1 MVKGGRAK
9 LFNPQIVCQ
18 AWLKMCYQTDY
29 KELKTEDDVER
40 ILFDKPIELRNDDFI
55 DGLYD
60 EIQTTHESRET
71 VKFLQLADLHIDL
84 QYQINSMKKDCG
96 DWLMC
101 C

>member
-1 MVKGGRAK
+1 
-9 LFNPQIVCQ
+9 
-18 AWLKMCYQTDY
+18 MCYQTDY

-60 EIQTTHESRET
+60 EIQSTQESRET

-84 QYQINSMKKDCG
+84 
-96 DWLMC
+96 
-101 C
+101 